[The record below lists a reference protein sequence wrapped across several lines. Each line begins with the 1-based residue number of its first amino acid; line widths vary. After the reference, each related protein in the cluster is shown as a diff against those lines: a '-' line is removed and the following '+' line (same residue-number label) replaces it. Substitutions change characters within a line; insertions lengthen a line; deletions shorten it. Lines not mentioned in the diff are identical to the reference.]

1 MLCKDWPAA
10 ISVVLILEQN
20 RRKMEGGRGIK
31 IQEEAESFALGVSS
45 RDKDVQIPLYAFM
58 C

>member
-1 MLCKDWPAA
+1 
-10 ISVVLILEQN
+10 
-20 RRKMEGGRGIK
+20 MEWGRGIK
-31 IQEEAESFALGVSS
+31 MGSIQEEAESFALGISS